1 MSVEN
6 VENHMAHTCKC
17 GSVNFAL
24 LKSGAIEC
32 NICSDVMSEAKWLS
46 AQPVEEHSLS
56 LSYQI
61 RSAIKAEDAL
71 RTAKQEV
78 ANLNEL
84 LNASYVDPTGKSG
97 LSALLK
103 KVFWPSKLDKEILEL
118 VASQAIELEELG
130 KEVTCIPDMR
140 EEIVYLKAQIA
151 AKQAQVNSDAET
163 EAIKRFGHTERAE
176 AFVAGW
182 AAAQQAQLDP
192 FTPDWSQ
199 DSAAAES
206 IREHQAICNLLLKE
220 MRHIAGIS
228 TGQVKRVAEQALEA
242 VQQAQPEQHLFEF
255 WWAEYMPDATQEQ
268 AFKAWAAA
276 PSSKGV
282 GIEQAQPERA
292 PLSLEK
298 IIEIVKAI
306 DEKPG
311 MSDIDVLV
319 EMTRAIEA
327 HHGIKQGG
335 Q

>member
-6 VENHMAHTCKC
+6 VENHMANTCKC

-32 NICSDVMSEAKWLS
+32 NKCSDVMSEAKWLS

-61 RSAIKAEDAL
+61 RRAIKAEDAL

-151 AKQAQVNSDAET
+151 A
-163 EAIKRFGHTERAE
+163 
-176 AFVAGW
+176 
-182 AAAQQAQLDP
+182 
-192 FTPDWSQ
+192 
-199 DSAAAES
+199 
-206 IREHQAICNLLLKE
+206 
-220 MRHIAGIS
+220 
-228 TGQVKRVAEQALEA
+228 
-242 VQQAQPEQHLFEF
+242 QQAQPEPRPTEDALWDETLKDRDAYHQFADDLAAQIAAITGVDIGEHSSMNNPWQEAMLAADDFI
-255 WWAEYMPDATQEQ
+255 ATQLKTMLLQ
-268 AFKAWAAA
+268 
-276 PSSKGV
+276 
-282 GIEQAQPERA
+282 QAQPVQVNARLPERA
-292 PLSLEK
+292 PSDADCDRAYRNGLKAGFSFGLEGNEEGFRKSLESYQR
-298 IIEIVKAI
+298 EIA
-306 DEKPG
+306 
-311 MSDIDVLV
+311 
-319 EMTRAIEA
+319 A
-327 HHGIKQGG
+327 HGIKQGG
-335 Q
+335 QHD

>member
-32 NICSDVMSEAKWLS
+32 NKCSDVMSEAKWLS

-61 RSAIKAEDAL
+61 RRAIKAEDAL

-140 EEIVYLKAQIA
+140 EEIVYLKAQLAA
-151 AKQAQVNSDAET
+151 AK
-163 EAIKRFGHTERAE
+163 
-176 AFVAGW
+176 
-182 AAAQQAQLDP
+182 
-192 FTPDWSQ
+192 
-199 DSAAAES
+199 
-206 IREHQAICNLLLKE
+206 
-220 MRHIAGIS
+220 
-228 TGQVKRVAEQALEA
+228 
-242 VQQAQPEQHLFEF
+242 
-255 WWAEYMPDATQEQ
+255 
-268 AFKAWAAA
+268 
-276 PSSKGV
+276 
-282 GIEQAQPERA
+282 QAQPERA
-292 PLSLEK
+292 PSVPEGWK
-298 IIEIVKAI
+298 VVPVVPTVEMIEAAVDHFFAEARPQYRVKAHRI
-306 DEKPG
+306 YADMIAAAP
-311 MSDIDVLV
+311 
-319 EMTRAIEA
+319 A
-327 HHGIKQGG
+327 IKQGG